1 MTQRSIVYIAV
12 FGTLW
17 GFVEATL
24 GNVLH
29 LLHLPFSGS
38 ILSAIGLVIILIAR
52 VYNPVIGSTLLM
64 SLIAA
69 SIKILSFA
77 TIKVGPFVAIIM
89 EGLLIELVLIIT
101 GPKRFGF
108 LLSGVIMAF
117 YPLIQNI
124 VTKSIL
130 FGSSFVPII
139 LDLAKGFSEQFGY
152 SAGWWILGLYLLIP
166 IFIGVGSAYVAWILN
181 KRLLNNTLPDQE
193 NRDFEI

>member
-108 LLSGVIMAF
+108 LLSGVIMAL